1 MMNHWDIKYSGKEYA
16 YGEEPNLFFKEV
28 IDSLPM
34 GTILLPGDGEGRNGV
49 YAAVN
54 GWRVESFDQSSQA
67 RSKALLLAQ
76 KNSIKLSYRVMD
88 FEKISAYFAPESF
101 SVIALLYFHVP
112 LSVKEKYH
120 KMLLPLLK
128 PNGHL
133 IFEGFSKEHI
143 HNQQNKRAVGG
154 PRDVDMLFSEEEL
167 LAHFEGLE
175 TMHLSQ
181 QEIMLFEGN
190 GHHGESSI
198 IRYIG
203 KKSNGL

>member
-1 MMNHWDIKYSGKEYA
+1 MDHWDTKYSGKEYA

-34 GTILLPGDGEGRNGV
+34 GRILLPGDGEGRNGV

-54 GWRVESFDQSSQA
+54 GWRVESFDQSNQGKA
-67 RSKALLLAQ
+67 KALRLAH
-76 KNSIKLSYRVMD
+76 KNSIKLSYKVMS
-88 FEKISAYFAPESF
+88 FEEVSEQFLPESF
-101 SVIALLYFHVP
+101 SAIALLYFHVP

-128 PNGHL
+128 PDGHL

-154 PRDVDMLFSEEEL
+154 PKDVDMLFSEEEL
-167 LAHFEGLE
+167 LSHFKGLE
-175 TMHLSQ
+175 TVHLSQ
-181 QEIMLFEGN
+181 QEVMLFEGD
-190 GHHGESSI
+190 GHNGESSI